1 MYMYDSTSTEGHTC
15 SAHMTILILSNMC
28 VHVYMY
34 DSTSTESHTSIAHT
48 CTCMTTILIH
58 VLSNICV
65 YRYVHTCVY
74 ICMTL
79 LVLRVIH
86 VVHI

>member
-1 MYMYDSTSTEGHTC
+1 MYTCMYDSTSTEGHTC
-15 SAHMTILILSNMC
+15 SAHI
-28 VHVYMY
+28 Y
-34 DSTSTESHTSIAHT
+34 DHTYTYQHMLTCI
-48 CTCMTTILIH
+48 CTC
-58 VLSNICV
+58 
-65 YRYVHTCVY
+65 